1 MWNEH
6 LFVLQM
12 GLFCGTEGVWFYLV
26 ICIIAVFLFSCYFSL
41 LCSWLLQ
48 AFSGKQMAG
57 AMTYNFIKAIKENPK
72 ITYGGLLISMH
83 TAIKEAKETGC
94 LNLKRLFRRKIL
106 QVVSFSFLFTFQH
119 GMRNYTQRNS
129 VLSVVQ
135 SRTN

>member
-1 MWNEH
+1 MSFYTSINKKRI
-6 LFVLQM
+6 LFVKRTFVCFANGTILRNRGNM
-12 GLFCGTEGVWFYLV
+12 ILFGHLYYC
-26 ICIIAVFLFSCYFSL
+26 FLFSCYFSL

-83 TAIKEAKETGC
+83 TAIKEGKETGC

-119 GMRNYTQRNS
+119 GMRNYM
-129 VLSVVQ
+129 
-135 SRTN
+135 